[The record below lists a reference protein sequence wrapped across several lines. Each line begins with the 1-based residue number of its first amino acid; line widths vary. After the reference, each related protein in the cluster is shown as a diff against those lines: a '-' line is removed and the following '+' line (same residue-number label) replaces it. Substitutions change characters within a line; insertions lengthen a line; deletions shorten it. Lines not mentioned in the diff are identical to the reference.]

1 MVKALDRKL
10 LRDLSRMKGQVLT
23 IALVVACGVATFL
36 TFVGAYRSLEW
47 ARDTF
52 YASTRFADVFAVCVR
67 APNALQRDLAEIPGV
82 AQVDVR
88 VSAEVS
94 LDMPRM
100 NEPIR
105 GHLVSYSGTLNAPLI
120 RLGRTVGGPGEAL
133 VAEAFAKAH
142 GLRPGDAVHAIV
154 DGRRRTFRV
163 VGLALSPEYVFAIP
177 PGSMLFDDARY
188 GVLWVDRETLAA
200 AVGKEGAF
208 DDVSLRLGPG
218 ASERAV
224 MARVDAL
231 LKPYG
236 GIGAVARVDQT
247 SNHFVDNELGE
258 LRTWATIMPAIFVGV
273 AAFLLNVV
281 LSRLVGTQREQIAA
295 LKAFGYGNGRVALH
309 YLQMIGVIV
318 VLGTVAGT
326 FLGWFLG
333 AGLTEE
339 YTRYFRFP
347 SLAYR
352 LEASMVLTGS
362 AITLVAAALGG
373 LGAVRMAVRL
383 TPAEAMRPPSPA
395 KYRRSLLERIGLSA
409 LLSNIGRIVVRNV
422 GRRPLRALASVV
434 GIAFSTAIV
443 VDGLF
448 FGDVTD
454 TLMDHQFGRVLRED
468 VSVVFREAVDPSAL
482 TELRHVPGVLHVEGQ
497 RVVPVT
503 LRAGHRD
510 KRLAIFGMPDG
521 GELRRVLTR
530 DGAEVPIPREGL
542 VLSAA
547 LAEILGVTV
556 GDRLEVEVLEGARV
570 ARTVAVSGLADEML
584 GLNAYMRSDALHRL
598 LGEQDKISLALLSV
612 DPRSMAAVE
621 AALKTKPAVAGVT
634 TRASI
639 LDSFASL
646 TGSWMLLVSTILSLF
661 AATIAFGVVYNT
673 ARINLAERER
683 ELASLRVLGFT
694 IGEITTIFAGEL
706 AVLVVLGIPVGFL
719 IGRGIAWVVVVSTR
733 TEGYHFPLVITAQSL
748 AIATLV
754 VATAGVLSALIVRRK
769 LDRLDLVGVLKT
781 RD

>member
-10 LRDLSRMKGQVLT
+10 LRDLSRMKGQVIT

-52 YASTRFADVFAVCVR
+52 YASTRFADVFAVCTR
-67 APNALQRDLAEIPGV
+67 APIALERDLAEIPGV
-82 AQVDVR
+82 SQVDVR
-88 VSAEVS
+88 VSAEATFDLPNV
-94 LDMPRM
+94 

-105 GHLVSYSGTLNAPLI
+105 GRLVSHSTSLNVPLV
-120 RLGRTVGGPGEAL
+120 RVGRAIDRPDEAL

-142 GLRPGDAVHAIV
+142 GLRPGDTVRAIV
-154 DGRRRTFRV
+154 DGRRQSFRIA
-163 VGLALSPEYVFAIP
+163 GLALSPEYVFAIA
-177 PGSMLFDDARY
+177 PGSLTFDDTRY
-188 GVLWVDRETLAA
+188 GILWVDRGALAA
-200 AVGKEGAF
+200 AVGKEGSF
-208 DDVSLRLGPG
+208 DDVSLRLAPG

-224 MARVDAL
+224 IARVDTL

-236 GIGAVARVDQT
+236 GIGAVARIDQL
-247 SNHFVDNELGE
+247 SHHFVQNELGE
-258 LRTWATIMPAIFVGV
+258 LRTWATVLPAIFVGV

-281 LSRLVGTQREQIAA
+281 LSRLVGTQRDQIAT
-295 LKAFGYGNGRVALH
+295 LKAFGYGNARVAFH
-309 YLQMIGVIV
+309 YLTMIGAIV
-318 VLGTVAGT
+318 VLGVFVGT

-333 AGLTEE
+333 AGMTAQ

-352 LEASMVLTGS
+352 LEASMVLAGS
-362 AITLVAAALGG
+362 GITLGAAALGG
-373 LGAVRMAVRL
+373 LGAVRLAVRL

-395 KYRRSLLERIGLSA
+395 RYRRSVLEVIGLSA
-409 LLSNIGRIVVRNV
+409 LLSNVGRIVARNV
-422 GRRPLRALASVV
+422 GRRPLRALASVI

-448 FGDVTD
+448 FGDMLD
-454 TLMDHQFGRVLRED
+454 TLIDHQFGRVLRED
-468 VSVVFREAVDPSAL
+468 VAVTFREPIDTSAL
-482 TELRHVPGVLHVEGQ
+482 GELRNVPGVLRVEGQ

-510 KRLAIFGMPDG
+510 KRVAIIGQPDDS
-521 GELRRVLTR
+521 ELRRVLTR
-530 DGAEVPIPREGL
+530 DGTTVPIPREGV
-542 VLSAA
+542 VLSAT
-547 LAEILGVTV
+547 LAEILGVGV
-556 GDRLEVEVLEGARV
+556 GDRVDVEVLEGAQITRSIG
-570 ARTVAVSGLADEML
+570 VSGVADEMI
-584 GLNAYMRSDALHRL
+584 GLNAYMRFDALHRL
-598 LGEQDKISLALLSV
+598 LGEQEKLSIALLVV
-612 DPRSMAAVE
+612 DPRALSDVSMV
-621 AALKTKPAVAGVT
+621 LKTKPAVAGVT
-634 TRASI
+634 TRGSI
-639 LDSFASL
+639 LQSFESM
-646 TGSWMLLVSTILSLF
+646 TGSWMLLMSSILSFF

-706 AVLVVLGIPVGFL
+706 ATLVVLGIPVGFL
-719 IGRGIAWVVVVSTR
+719 IGRGIAWIIVTSTR
-733 TEGYHFPLVITAQSL
+733 SEGYHFPLLVTGQTLATAT
-748 AIATLV
+748 IVV
-754 VATAGVLSALIVRRK
+754 VAAGVLSALIVRNK